1 MSIVW
6 ESNLLS
12 HGVSDEL
19 SKLIPAVI
27 KECGDHGL
35 DPFPLVIEEYSADE
49 IVELAAYG
57 GFPVRYPRF
66 SFG

>member
-35 DPFPLVIEEYSADE
+35 DPFPLVIEEY
-49 IVELAAYG
+49 
-57 GFPVRYPRF
+57 
-66 SFG
+66 